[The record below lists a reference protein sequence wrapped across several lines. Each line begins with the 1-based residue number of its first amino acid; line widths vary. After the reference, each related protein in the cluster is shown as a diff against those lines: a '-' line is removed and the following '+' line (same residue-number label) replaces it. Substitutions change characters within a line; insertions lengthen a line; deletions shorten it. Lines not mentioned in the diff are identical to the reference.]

1 MLIILKT
8 LGAHVEEIVVALI
21 SIFITR
27 LASVEGPILV
37 MPLEF
42 ILYVLAKASVLFF
55 NGILVCMFLKG
66 LRMGLVI
73 NFC

>member
-1 MLIILKT
+1 MLIILT
-8 LGAHVEEIVVALI
+8 LGAHVEEIIVALI

-27 LASVEGPILV
+27 LASVERPILV

>member
-1 MLIILKT
+1 MLIILT

-27 LASVEGPILV
+27 LASVERPILV

>member
-1 MLIILKT
+1 M
-8 LGAHVEEIVVALI
+8 EEIIVALI

-27 LASVEGPILV
+27 LANVERPILV

-55 NGILVCMFLKG
+55 NGILVCMFLKS